1 MHQNISLY
9 TASTPHTLARI
20 TRQLMYTT
28 DVFASEKRK
37 NVMTSISKLLI
48 DGVVTYFHSLGIYI
62 SLSMKPCHA
71 IKLLIFDVILLRRT
85 FNIYLLNKK
94 IGYKNSNR

>member
-1 MHQNISLY
+1 MSLF
-9 TASTPHTLARI
+9 RKK
-20 TRQLMYTT
+20 
-28 DVFASEKRK
+28 EK

-48 DGVVTYFHSLGIYI
+48 DGVVTYFNSLGIDI

-71 IKLLIFDVILLRRT
+71 IKMLIFDVILLRRT
-85 FNIYLLNKK
+85 FNSNLLNQK